1 VTLHAYVRTIQRHAI
16 AIVLCTILGAVAG
29 FAHAANTPPT
39 YRSTSSVL
47 LTTDVGGSAVDI
59 AQSSNYLQNI
69 VASYV
74 LLAGSDTVLSKVVDD
89 LDLDMTARRLS
100 RSVDV
105 SSPLNTVVIDIAVVA
120 GDPGEAQRIGTS
132 LTKNLSSVVVKVSP
146 KDKAGKPVLR
156 LTTIGQ
162 ATLPQAPISPN
173 TRREMLLG
181 AALGLLLGAIYAFVR
196 RFVGEGVR
204 DADDVASV
212 TDLPVVG
219 EIVESGRQVSFLSA
233 VLNDTRGPQ
242 SESVQGLVANLSFL
256 DIDSGLG
263 SLVVTSA
270 TPQESKSSV
279 AVALAAS
286 LAGAGRQVLL
296 VDCDLRNP
304 SVGKL
309 TGLEDAVGVSNVL
322 SGQFTVTEAVQQW
335 RPGVDVL
342 SAGPVPPNPAQI
354 LSSPRFAEM
363 IRELEKTYEF
373 VLLDSAP
380 VLVAA
385 DAVWLGHCTD
395 GVLLLCRR
403 GRVSTT
409 KLSRALEILRTG
421 QTNTLGV
428 VLTRMRARGGRYG
441 RYGRYGED
449 VSEFSQG

>member
-1 VTLHAYVRTIQRHAI
+1 MHAYVKTIQRHAI
-16 AIVLCTILGAVAG
+16 AIVLCTVLGAIVG
-29 FAHAANTPPT
+29 YAHAANTDPT
-39 YRSTSSVL
+39 YRSNASVL
-47 LTTDVGGSAVDI
+47 LTTDIGGNASDI
-59 AQSSNYLQNI
+59 NQSSNYLQNI

-74 LLAGSDTVLSKVVDD
+74 LLAGSDTVLTKVVDELG
-89 LDLDMTARRLS
+89 LDITARQLS

-105 SSPLNTVVIDIAVVA
+105 SSPLNTVVIDLAVVA
-120 GDPGEAQRIGTS
+120 GDPDDAQRIARS
-132 LTKNLSSVVVKVSP
+132 LTRNLSSVVARVSP
-146 KDKAGKPVLR
+146 KDKTGKPVLR
-156 LTTIGQ
+156 LSTIGE
-162 ATLPQAPISPN
+162 ATLPQVPIAPN

-181 AALGLLLGAIYAFVR
+181 AAIGLLLGAIYAFAR

-204 DADDVASV
+204 DAEDVSSV

-219 EIVESGRQVSFLSA
+219 EIVESGRKVSFLSA
-233 VLNDTRGPQ
+233 VLNDSRGPQ
-242 SESVQGLVANLSFL
+242 AESVQGLVANLSFL
-256 DIDSGLG
+256 DMDSGLA

-335 RPGVDVL
+335 LPGVDVL
-342 SAGPVPPNPAQI
+342 SAGPVPPNPAQM
-354 LSSPRFAEM
+354 LSSPRFAALIQEV
-363 IRELEKTYEF
+363 EKTYDF
-373 VLLDSAP
+373 VLVDSAP

-385 DAVWLGHCTD
+385 DAVWLGHSTD

-403 GRVSTT
+403 GRVSTA

-449 VSEFSQG
+449 VSEFNQS